1 MGCTYIF
8 LEPCLFENVF
18 VPTLSLFDCFF
29 LQGFK
34 ILLKCFVAFRVALEN
49 SSAIWF
55 LIFSIS
61 LCFFLGSAAGGV
73 SSTPCYSPHTL
84 RKGCSLCPQ
93 LKHGV
98 KTLRD
103 MLWFESILIT
113 CTEHSVWPFHVKI
126 RVLQFSEIFFKYFI
140 GDFSPLIFP
149 PAFFLKNFCYS
160 DLGPPRLLHNYFS
173 LLYIIFVFGITL

>member
-1 MGCTYIF
+1 MFLFLPSVYLIVFFFRVLRYYSSVLWLSELLLRTPVPFDFWSFPFLSASF
-8 LEPCLFENVF
+8 LEV
-18 VPTLSLFDCFF
+18 
-29 LQGFK
+29 LQEVY
-34 ILLKCFVAFRVALEN
+34 LPPLA
-49 SSAIWF
+49 
-55 LIFSIS
+55 
-61 LCFFLGSAAGGV
+61 
-73 SSTPCYSPHTL
+73 TL

-140 GDFSPLIFP
+140 GDFFSPHFSP
-149 PAFFLKNFCYS
+149 CFLFKE
-160 DLGPPRLLHNYFS
+160 LLLFRSWTSQTFS
-173 LLYIIFVFGITL
+173 